1 MAGTFD
7 NIKVKSKTDAKI
19 NPKKPKFSNYR
30 GKKVV
35 SDFNT
40 AKINGEPF
48 LEVLPPDLAAELAF
62 HAQNEDQI
70 KLSPRAAVALGKI
83 NKGIGLRGAQSI
95 IDLVDDARRRIKGYD
110 SERFDWGMEDWHKNT
125 RSELQQV
132 RDARD
137 LEYKKL
143 DVGKGAISFMND
155 DASGGDIIS
164 VQLKK
169 NKNGDYIKDRRTG
182 KPLIFDHPTVLKKT
196 GRELYNKSL
205 NEAYKELYN
214 QYFGESDP
222 YVVGDAVLSGDA
234 DLAALLE
241 QFETME
247 YPGHYT
253 DESIADKMAALPYG
267 ERLNP
272 DVSDLEKNFI
282 EKDAVTAPINDR
294 ITAATGGS
302 SAANFD
308 SDDNSKAQRGKAKVK
323 QLRGGAEA
331 ARRAFYNDVVSSG
344 GSSRFNPDLAGLDG
358 ISYLWMPFVDKSGIH
373 TPMAYNALESLENL
387 SFLTD
392 PQSPYIHD
400 LLARVTGGGAN
411 ITSPTVLEKQNRLKA
426 LFDLAKAS
434 ATQSG
439 KGSSPNFNEIAASLP
454 VSQSS
459 SFVLNPYA
467 DINAEVSLIGDWFNK
482 NKNIFNFLGAVRDFY
497 GGLAPDDFPVL
508 PFPVN
513 LYDSYIQGLK
523 RKDKSQELIDNEAAA
538 KKISLN
544 GSRKKGQNAKGSSD
558 VFYGTEDEFRDHVN
572 SLAESLGV
580 PSKFDS
586 PRAAY
591 DTLISRLAQKYPFAF
606 DRVTGTPLFRAQF
619 STHSTPIGILDATK
633 SRDASISSEIKNGDL
648 PFNLYQAIAPA
659 YAGSYRYS
667 KPPFRSEFTT
677 PAGFVGPEQYDALSA
692 LRNVFFYDYP
702 EGGAPGFIDRSHAI
716 LNDVVNLSQV
726 LGGELKHGY
735 QRAYYSDDPSVVAG
749 ADAAGLSDLSK
760 AFLKM
765 KTIDDARSVLEG
777 HMNRANAFTKELYN
791 QKLQD
796 AISRGLADSVE
807 PYKPRFGSLDSAYG
821 ADDYLNAIRD
831 ILALSQIYRN
841 INPALS
847 R

>member
-7 NIKVKSKTDAKI
+7 NIKVKSKNSDIKI
-19 NPKKPKFSNYR
+19 KPKKPKYSNYR

-35 SDFNT
+35 PDFSK
-40 AKINGEPF
+40 AEINGEPF
-48 LEVLPPDLAAELAF
+48 LEVLPPDLAAELVF
-62 HAQNEDQI
+62 HGQNEDQI
-70 KLSPRAAVALGKI
+70 KLSPRAAIALSKI
-83 NKGIGLRGAQSI
+83 NKGMGLRGAQSI

-110 SERFDWGMEDWHKNT
+110 SERFGWGIEDWHKNT
-125 RSELQQV
+125 RSELQQA

-155 DASGGDIIS
+155 DESGGDVIS
-164 VQLKK
+164 AQLKK
-169 NKNGDYIKDRRTG
+169 NKKGDYIKDRRTG
-182 KPLIFDHPTVLKKT
+182 KPRIYDHPTVFEKT
-196 GRELYNKSL
+196 GRELYNESL
-205 NEAYKELYN
+205 NEAYRQLYN
-214 QYFGESDP
+214 QYFGETDP

-253 DESIADKMAALPYG
+253 DESIADKMAALSYD

-294 ITAATGGS
+294 IAAVTGG
-302 SAANFD
+302 AVNFD

-323 QLRGGAEA
+323 QLRGGPDA
-331 ARRAFYNDVVSSG
+331 ARRAYYNDVVSSG
-344 GSSRFNPDLAGLDG
+344 GSSRFNPELAGLDG

-373 TPMAYNALESLENL
+373 TPMAYNPLESLEGL

-392 PQSPYIHD
+392 PQSPYVQD

-434 ATQSG
+434 ASQPG
-439 KGSSPNFNEIAASLP
+439 KGSAPNFNEIAASLP

-467 DINAEVSLIGDWFNK
+467 DINSDVSLIGDWFNK

-497 GGLAPDDFPVL
+497 GGLAPEDFPAL

-523 RKDKSQELIDNEAAA
+523 RKDKSQELIDKEAAA
-538 KKISLN
+538 QKISLN
-544 GSRKKGQNAKGSSD
+544 GNRKKGQNVKSDSD
-558 VFYGTEDEFRDHVN
+558 VFYGTEDEFREHVN

-586 PRAAY
+586 PRVAY

-619 STHSTPIGILDATK
+619 STHSTPIGLLDATK
-633 SRDASISSEIKNGDL
+633 SRDASISNQIKNGDL

-659 YAGSYRYS
+659 YSGGYRYS
-667 KPPFRSEFTT
+667 KPPFRSEFSI

-692 LRNVFFYDYP
+692 LRNIFFYDYP
-702 EGGAPGFIDRSHAI
+702 EGGAPGFVDRSHAI
-716 LNDVVNLSQV
+716 LNDVVNLSQA
-726 LGGELKHGY
+726 LGSELRHGS
-735 QRAYYSDDPSVVAG
+735 QRAHYSDDPSVAAG
-749 ADAAGLSDLSK
+749 AKAAGLADLSE

-765 KTIDDARSVLEG
+765 KTIEDARSVLEG
-777 HMNRANAFTKELYN
+777 HMNRVNAFTKELYN
-791 QKLQD
+791 QKLQE
-796 AISRGLADSVE
+796 AISRGLTDSIE
-807 PYKPRFGSLDSAYG
+807 PYKPLFGSLDSAYG

-831 ILALSQIYRN
+831 ILALSQTYRN